1 MDYVTVGRE
10 YFPGKTVKVLYQPDD
25 NFHDAMSGQRY
36 ILSFIS
42 QGICKLDIGGTSLI
56 LNAPCIACFNENEQI
71 TMKYTNK
78 AVIQSLYFHP
88 SFVSFRLDFE
98 KIRQNTSHEIAD
110 IHDCCLF
117 APFVNRGNGF
127 IGILPVNPAIFN
139 RVQHLFVSAGE
150 ELQVQRDW
158 YWSCRCRSYFMEL
171 LFAMERIYTSLSD
184 QSSHINAKDISLPP
198 GYDDMENVLIHLH
211 ANYHQTIQINDL
223 IRQFGT
229 NRTTLSKR
237 FKSATGYSI
246 IDYLNRYRS
255 QLATSLLTHTNLH
268 VSEIGQRLG
277 ITDVTHFSRIFCKYV
292 GMPPQKYRE
301 VQWRKA
307 D

>member
-1 MDYVTVGRE
+1 MDFVTVGRE
-10 YFPGKTVKVLYQPDD
+10 YFPGKTVKIFYQSND
-25 NFHDAMSGQRY
+25 NFYDVTPGQRY

-42 QGICKLDIGGTSLI
+42 QGICKLDIDGTSLL
-56 LNAPCIACFNENEQI
+56 LNAPCIACFNEKEPVI
-71 TMKYTNK
+71 LKHTNN

-88 SFVSFRLDFE
+88 SFVNFKLDFE
-98 KIRQNTSHEIAD
+98 KIRMNTSHEISD
-110 IHDCCLF
+110 IHDCYLF

-127 IGILPVNPAIFN
+127 NGILPVNPAIYN
-139 RVQHLFVSAGE
+139 RINHLFVSAGE
-150 ELQVQRDW
+150 ELLVQRDW

-184 QSSHINAKDISLPP
+184 QSNQIKAKDISLPP
-198 GYDDMENVLIHLH
+198 GYDDMENVLIYLH
-211 ANYHQTIQINDL
+211 TNYHQAIQISDL

-255 QLATSLLTHTNLH
+255 QLAISLLTHTNLH

-277 ITDVTHFSRIFCKYV
+277 ITDVTHFSRIFRKYI
-292 GMPPQKYRE
+292 GMPPQRYRE
-301 VQWRKA
+301 VQWGKA